1 MPSAQ
6 TFSDANLPF
15 EQGSQWVCFDYA
27 FDPMLALAMD
37 GRLVRLNAAAH
48 ELLSGTVDTM
58 PEILVDRPFHN
69 YLNAIKATQYSWA
82 TLAAGTRIP
91 IAGELH
97 PLSGDGCMVS
107 GVVIAH
113 ALDPHH
119 LVILRQTD
127 ASSVA
132 SPAQSTLTPMEAA
145 LRLSEHRYRAV
156 VNSQTEMICRFLPS
170 GVLTFVNAAYC
181 RMFGKTEAELIDE
194 NFLTLVPESDRPWV
208 EQQMAELR
216 QLTPERPEVLHE
228 HRVETAAGA
237 MLWHEWSN
245 RGIFDDH
252 GRLIEVQAIGRDITR
267 QRQLENALKQ
277 SELKYKT
284 LFETLPIGLSITDPD
299 GKLVEVNPASE
310 KILGLRSDEHINR
323 TIDAPQWHVIQP
335 DGSLLASEDYASVQ
349 ALREG
354 RVIRDMEMGVQRPDG
369 QVEWLS
375 VTAAP
380 LPLDDYGVAIA
391 FVPLTAAKVAQ
402 SALQQQEQQF
412 RALIENGFGLIG
424 ILDEHFCL
432 RYISPT
438 AQRLGYQPEEMLDR
452 PALNFVHPSDR
463 AHVQRILE
471 QSAAT
476 PNLCFTV
483 EFRAQHRWGSDR
495 VYQAVLMNLF
505 QNPAVGGLVFNCRDI
520 TDLKAT
526 ETTLHHYERLVS
538 LVTDGIV
545 LIDRSFTYRMVNP
558 AYAARFNKTPADI
571 VGRHVSE
578 LVGPAFFEA
587 EIRPR
592 LERCMGG
599 ESLQFEAALS
609 YGSPDPQQLSIT
621 YSPYREMD
629 GSISGVI
636 GVSHDLTP
644 LRQAEQDIQSAQQ
657 RYFRLLQSI
666 DGIVWELD
674 VTSWRFTFVSQKAEQ
689 VLGYPIADWLEE
701 DNFWDNHLHPDDRD
715 AAIASCL
722 ASMNRGESHVLEYRM
737 VAADGRSLWFR
748 DHTSVEMQNGTPVRM
763 WGWLTDITE
772 QKALERHRDNLINVL
787 ESTPDYVSL
796 ATADGQLTYL
806 NRAGR
811 RIIGIEPDADIR
823 TVHYLETLPFQHR
836 ERVETESMADL
847 IANDR
852 WMGES
857 VLLASD
863 GEEIPIL
870 QAILVHRDDDGNIE
884 FFSAIGRDIRALKQ
898 AQESLL
904 LQAER
909 ERLLASITKHI
920 RRSLELEQILQATV
934 DDVQALL
941 ECDRALILKLYP
953 DSIGKVEAEAQAPH
967 LQTLRGHLFSTH
979 CMDHCLSTACPL
991 TPGMTDD
998 GQRYPLTSCAVTGL
1012 LGLDNCAHI
1021 AVPILQGAT
1030 ESQAKL
1036 WGLLVVHQQVVRHW
1050 QRWEVE
1056 ILEAIADQVG
1066 IAIHQ
1071 ANLYDQLQR
1080 FNLCLE
1086 AEVQRQ
1092 TAQFRQSLN
1101 FEALLRRITD
1111 KVRDSLDEDH
1121 ILQAAVEELAIELE
1135 VECCDT
1141 ALYNAD
1147 RTTSTIAYEHT
1158 RNLAPAQGTTF
1169 ALAEAIHLDVYP
1181 QLFEGQPVLFCNRF
1195 TTQPLRAGEEAMSIL
1210 ACPIR
1215 DEHGVL
1221 GDMWL
1226 FRPRGF
1232 VFSDQEVRLVEQVAS
1247 QCAIALRQ
1255 ARLYEASQVQVRE
1268 LERLNLLKDDFLSTV
1283 SHELRTPVSNVKMS
1297 AQMLEVILQST
1308 NMLSTHERLAEYL
1321 HILNTECD
1329 REIRLVND
1337 LLDLLR
1343 LDAEADPLM
1352 PLDISLQSWIP
1363 AIAEAFEQRIAEQHQ
1378 QLELAIAP
1386 DLPPLHTDL
1395 GYLERILSELLTNA
1409 CKYTPAGEQISIRA
1423 TLIPH
1428 HAESHDLKRVK
1439 SIRQDEIQIC
1449 VSNTGITLP
1458 PNELIHIF
1466 DKFYRLPNADP
1477 WKHSGTGLGLALTQR
1492 LVQYLGGTIQATSTD
1507 NCITFTLRFPQTSR
1521 TPLETKSLTAG
1532 HKTSR

>member
-37 GRLVRLNAAAH
+37 GRLVRLNAAAY

-58 PEILVDRPFHN
+58 PEILVDRPFHD
-69 YLNAIKATQYSWA
+69 YLKAIKAAQYSWA

-97 PLSGDGCMVS
+97 PLSGESCMVS

-127 ASSVA
+127 ATSVA

-194 NFLTLVPESDRPWV
+194 NFLTLVPASDRLLV

-216 QLTPERPEVLHE
+216 QLTPERPEVVHE
-228 HRVETAAGA
+228 HRVETATGVT
-237 MLWHEWSN
+237 LWHEWSN
-245 RGIFDDH
+245 RGIFNDY
-252 GRLIEVQAIGRDITR
+252 GRLTEVQAIG
-267 QRQLENALKQ
+267 
-277 SELKYKT
+277 
-284 LFETLPIGLSITDPD
+284 
-299 GKLVEVNPASE
+299 
-310 KILGLRSDEHINR
+310 
-323 TIDAPQWHVIQP
+323 
-335 DGSLLASEDYASVQ
+335 
-349 ALREG
+349 
-354 RVIRDMEMGVQRPDG
+354 
-369 QVEWLS
+369 
-375 VTAAP
+375 
-380 LPLDDYGVAIA
+380 
-391 FVPLTAAKVAQ
+391 
-402 SALQQQEQQF
+402 
-412 RALIENGFGLIG
+412 
-424 ILDEHFCL
+424 
-432 RYISPT
+432 
-438 AQRLGYQPEEMLDR
+438 
-452 PALNFVHPSDR
+452 
-463 AHVQRILE
+463 
-471 QSAAT
+471 
-476 PNLCFTV
+476 
-483 EFRAQHRWGSDR
+483 
-495 VYQAVLMNLF
+495 
-505 QNPAVGGLVFNCRDI
+505 RDI

-526 ETTLHHYERLVS
+526 ETTLHYYERLVS

-545 LIDRSFTYRMVNP
+545 LVDRSFTYRMVNP

-571 VGRHVSE
+571 VGRNVSE
-578 LVGPAFFEA
+578 LVGAAFFEA

-621 YSPYREMD
+621 YSPYRETD

-636 GVSHDLTP
+636 GVLHDLTP
-644 LRQAEQDIQSAQQ
+644 LRQAERVIQSAQQ
-657 RYFRLLQSI
+657 RYFSLLQSI

-674 VTSWRFTFVSQKAEQ
+674 VMSWRFTFVSQKAEQ
-689 VLGYPIADWLEE
+689 VLGYPIAAWLEE
-701 DNFWDNHLHPDDRD
+701 DDFWNNHLHPDDRD

-722 ASMNRGESHVLEYRM
+722 ASMNQGESHVLEYRM

-748 DHTSVEMQNGTPVRM
+748 NHMSVEMRDGVPVRM
-763 WGWLTDITE
+763 WGLLTDITE

-806 NRAGR
+806 NQAGR
-811 RIIGIEPDADIR
+811 QIIGIEPDADIR

-934 DDVQALL
+934 DDVQAVLG
-941 ECDRALILKLYP
+941 CDRALILKLYP
-953 DSIGKVEAEAQAPH
+953 GSIGKVEAEAQAPH
-967 LQTLRGHLFSTH
+967 LQTLRGHLFPTH

-998 GQRYPLTSCAVTGL
+998 GQRHPLTSCSVTGL
-1012 LGLDNCAHI
+1012 LGLDNCAHV

-1036 WGLLVVHQQVVRHW
+1036 WGLLVVHQQAVRHW

-1092 TAQFRQSLN
+1092 TAQLRQSLN

-1158 RNLAPAQGTTF
+1158 CNLAPAQGTTF
-1169 ALAEAIHLDVYP
+1169 ALAEAIHRDVYP

-1195 TTQPLRAGEEAMSIL
+1195 TTHPLRAGEEAMSIL

-1226 FRPRGF
+1226 FRPRDF
-1232 VFSDQEVRLVEQVAS
+1232 IFSDQEVRLVEQVAS

-1255 ARLYEASQVQVRE
+1255 ARLYEASQGQVRE

-1308 NMLSTHERLAEYL
+1308 NTLSTHERLAEYL

-1363 AIAEAFEQRIAEQHQ
+1363 AIAEAFEQRMAEQHQ
-1378 QLELAIAP
+1378 QLDLAIAP

-1409 CKYTPAGEQISIRA
+1409 CKYTPTGEQISIRA

-1449 VSNTGITLP
+1449 VSNTGITLL

-1507 NCITFTLRFPQTSR
+1507 NCITFILRFPQMSR
-1521 TPLETKSLTAG
+1521 TPLETQSLTAA
-1532 HKTSR
+1532 HKTSC